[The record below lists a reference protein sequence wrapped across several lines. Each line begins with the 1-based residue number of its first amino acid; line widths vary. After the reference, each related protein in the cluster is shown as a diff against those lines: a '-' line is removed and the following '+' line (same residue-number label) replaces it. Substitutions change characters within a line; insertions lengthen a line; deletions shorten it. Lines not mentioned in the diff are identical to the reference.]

1 MPAWGE
7 SSRSATGLAESS
19 PGGQR
24 VLDGPPREKS
34 LLPWLYVAVWSLL
47 IFATIPL
54 ARTIQQFVARQW
66 GREAFTLVVVVAIL
80 AALLFAAALL
90 RRRRTT
96 WTGYFWLVLVA
107 AVFLHY
113 TFRLGQKSPEE
124 ALHFIQYGVLG
135 VLAWRA
141 LSHRLQDYSVY
152 LAAAVVCGFI
162 GTLDEVIQW
171 LTPRR
176 FWGLR
181 DIWINFL
188 AASLVQ
194 MAIALGLKPGYIR
207 GWPNLANLR
216 YLCRLTILGLALLAA
231 SLANTPA
238 RIGWYAERIPGL
250 GFLKANESMMQEYGY
265 LYRDPDIG
273 LFRSRLAPAELR
285 RTDLERAAEA
295 AGVLDRFRSR
305 SQYHEFLTL
314 YTPVTDPFLHEARVH
329 LFSRDFNF
337 AESRR
342 LRADPALCAR
352 SLTIAF
358 RENQILE
365 KYFPRTLGL
374 STYVRPPDD
383 LALARRHLLADQVY
397 ESGVSSSLVT
407 SVSEGQ
413 VNAGLTLLMLALA
426 LAHWRLGRPGE
437 GRPA

>member
-1 MPAWGE
+1 
-7 SSRSATGLAESS
+7 
-19 PGGQR
+19 

-34 LLPWLYVAVWSLL
+34 FLSWLYVAAWSLI

-66 GREAFTLVVVVAIL
+66 GRETFTQVVVAAIL
-80 AALLFAAALL
+80 AALLAAAALL

-96 WTGYFWLVLVA
+96 WAGYFWLVLVA
-107 AVFLHY
+107 AIFLGY

-135 VLAWRA
+135 ILAWRA

-176 FWGLR
+176 LWGLR

-194 MAIALGLKPGYIR
+194 LPLALGLKPGFIR
-207 GWPNLANLR
+207 GWPNRANLR
-216 YLCRLTILGLALLAA
+216 FLCRLTMASLALLGL

-250 GFLKANESMMQEYGY
+250 SFLKTNESMMQEYGH

-273 LFRSRLAPAELR
+273 LFRSRLSPVELR
-285 RTDLERAAEA
+285 RADQERAVEA
-295 AGVLDRFRSR
+295 AGILDRFRNR

-329 LFSRDFNF
+329 LFSRDYHL
-337 AESRR
+337 AESKRR
-342 LRADPALCAR
+342 LADPARRALSSTTA
-352 SLTIAF
+352 I
-358 RENQILE
+358 RENQIME

-374 STYVRPPDD
+374 STYVRSPDD
-383 LALARRHLLADQVY
+383 LAQARRHLLADQVY
-397 ESGVSSSLVT
+397 ESDVSSHLVT
-407 SVSEGQ
+407 SLSEAQ
-413 VNAGLTLLMLALA
+413 VDSGLALLLLALA
-426 LAHWRLGRPGE
+426 LVHRRLGRPGKE
-437 GRPA
+437 